1 MSKIWTICLCA
12 SLALLVGCSSGGKK
26 VSRIDS
32 NSVTDLSGAWNDTDS
47 RLVADEMITDCLNR
61 PWYQAMIQQK
71 NGQVPT
77 VVIGQV
83 RNKSHEHINV
93 ETFIK
98 DIERALINSGKADFV
113 ANAEERSELRNELAS
128 QAGNATEETRKDAG
142 QEHRHAQLH
151 RGPGRWRTGHLL
163 PGRHGTHRHP
173 EPQESL
179 DRRQED
185 QEVRLPVQRK
195 DVMHLHCNV

>member
-1 MSKIWTICLCA
+1 MSKIWTLCLCA
-12 SLALLVGCSSGGKK
+12 SLAFLVGCSSGGKK

-61 PWYQAMIQQK
+61 PWYQTMLQQK

-77 VVIGQV
+77 VVIGKV

-113 ANAEERSELRNELAS
+113 ANAEERTELRDELAS

-142 QEHRHAQLH
+142 QEIGADLML
-151 RGPGRWRTGHLL
+151 TGTLNSIVDQEGGEQVIYYQVDL
-163 PGRHGTHRHP
+163 ELTDIQTHRKVWVGDKKIKKFV
-173 EPQESL
+173 S
-179 DRRQED
+179 
-185 QEVRLPVQRK
+185 K
-195 DVMHLHCNV
+195 DSVKM